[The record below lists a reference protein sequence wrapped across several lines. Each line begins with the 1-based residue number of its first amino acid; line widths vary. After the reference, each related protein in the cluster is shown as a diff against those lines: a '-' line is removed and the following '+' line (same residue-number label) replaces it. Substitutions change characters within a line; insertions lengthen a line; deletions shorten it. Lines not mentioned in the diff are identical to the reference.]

1 MTVMIKKNCCMYI
14 AKAYILQAPRRLKL
28 YLFYHVSLKFQRSKK
43 YEDAYLLFLPN
54 KGIPLA
60 L

>member
-1 MTVMIKKNCCMYI
+1 MTVMIKKKWCI

-28 YLFYHVSLKFQRSKK
+28 YLFYQVSLKFQRGKK
-43 YEDAYLLFLPN
+43 YEDTYLLFLPN

>member
-1 MTVMIKKNCCMYI
+1 MYI
-14 AKAYILQAPRRLKL
+14 AKAYILRAPRRLKL